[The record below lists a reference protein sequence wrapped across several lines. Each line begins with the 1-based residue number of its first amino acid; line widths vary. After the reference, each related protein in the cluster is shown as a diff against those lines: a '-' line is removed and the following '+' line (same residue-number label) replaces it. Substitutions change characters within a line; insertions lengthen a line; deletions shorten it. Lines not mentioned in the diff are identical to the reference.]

1 MEFLLLKTPYMILA
15 GLLQLRS
22 RNIGA
27 GEAGG
32 ATATP
37 GRFAAQ
43 KDAGLMR
50 HLNVNDK
57 NGVPWVASRS
67 RTPTKLQYEPHVD
80 ILQHGMSTHR

>member
-50 HLNVNDK
+50 RL
-57 NGVPWVASRS
+57 S
-67 RTPTKLQYEPHVD
+67 
-80 ILQHGMSTHR
+80 